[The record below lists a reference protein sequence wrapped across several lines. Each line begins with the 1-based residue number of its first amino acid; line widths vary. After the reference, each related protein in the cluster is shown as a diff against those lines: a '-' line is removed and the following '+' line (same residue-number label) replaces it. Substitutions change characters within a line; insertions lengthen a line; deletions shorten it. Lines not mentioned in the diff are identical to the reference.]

1 MTIGIPSIACGN
13 FASVL
18 NIVARSGGA
27 AAVLDRPEQVL
38 DCKKVILPGVGAFD
52 HGMRSLNE
60 GGWTPVLHEFAIK
73 QQRPILGI
81 CLGMQLMCAGSEEGV
96 LPGLG
101 WIEAVVRRFQLPPGS
116 PLKVPHMGWNTIK
129 VRRPN
134 PLLSSE
140 DGEQRFY
147 FVHSYHA
154 VCSDEHD
161 VIATTWHGADVTVAF
176 ARGNVMGVQ
185 FHPEKSHR
193 FGLALMRRFVELSC

>member
-1 MTIGIPSIACGN
+1 MKIGIPSIACGN

-18 NIVARSGGA
+18 NIVARSGGKA
-27 AAVLDRPEQVL
+27 TVLDRPGQLLE
-38 DCKKVILPGVGAFD
+38 CTKVILPGVGAFD

-60 GGWTPVLHEFAIK
+60 GGWTPVLHEFAIT

-81 CLGMQLMCAGSEEGV
+81 CLGMQLMCSGSEEGV

-101 WIEAVVRRFQLPPGS
+101 WIQAQVRRFQLAQES

-129 VRRPN
+129 VCRPN
-134 PLLSSE
+134 PLLATDE
-140 DGEQRFY
+140 GEQRFY

-154 VCSDEHD
+154 VCSDEND
-161 VIATTWHGADVTVAF
+161 VIASTWHGSDVTAAF
-176 ARGNVMGVQ
+176 ARGNVMGAQ

-193 FGLALMRRFVELSC
+193 FGLALMRRFVELPC